1 MSYIKHQVKASKV
14 SSSCWAPLHKIQ
26 VFSDRIFQ
34 YKDTI
39 YDIRFRESHKV
50 TIKNAKFFVLIV
62 SLLRTHQQKTKI
74 QWTANNKTFNTK
86 YHIAECDLISSCCHN
101 WLVCIY
107 FCVCICSLPR
117 TFFFRSYSLC
127 VERLLAFHRKHRLE
141 HWLFDSQISQN
152 MLGVLFAN
160 MIFEYLC
167 YSSVLVWHFM
177 LLNVL
182 LWFAY
187 LSLNAVS
194 LNLYEIFVFEFSSF
208 GVILALCRTILVRHF
223 LLSGHWWFLT
233 QQKVLAILSLGV
245 LIIFYYMY

>member
-1 MSYIKHQVKASKV
+1 
-14 SSSCWAPLHKIQ
+14 
-26 VFSDRIFQ
+26 
-34 YKDTI
+34 
-39 YDIRFRESHKV
+39 
-50 TIKNAKFFVLIV
+50 
-62 SLLRTHQQKTKI
+62 
-74 QWTANNKTFNTK
+74 
-86 YHIAECDLISSCCHN
+86 
-101 WLVCIY
+101 
-107 FCVCICSLPR
+107 
-117 TFFFRSYSLC
+117 
-127 VERLLAFHRKHRLE
+127 
-141 HWLFDSQISQN
+141 

>member
-1 MSYIKHQVKASKV
+1 MSAFAHYLG
-14 SSSCWAPLHKIQ
+14 P
-26 VFSDRIFQ
+26 FS
-34 YKDTI
+34 
-39 YDIRFRESHKV
+39 
-50 TIKNAKFFVLIV
+50 L
-62 SLLRTHQQKTKI
+62 
-74 QWTANNKTFNTK
+74 
-86 YHIAECDLISSCCHN
+86 EC
-101 WLVCIY
+101 
-107 FCVCICSLPR
+107 
-117 TFFFRSYSLC
+117 YSLC

-208 GVILALCRTILVRHF
+208 GVILALYRTILVRHF
-223 LLSGHWWFLT
+223 FLSGHWWFLK
-233 QQKVLAILSLGV
+233 QLKVLAILSLGV